1 MGDIGGGG
9 FGDFRGGEFEMMPE
23 EDAVFEVLLKAK
35 VEEALS
41 DPRPNLTAAE
51 VDAIL
56 DARHAECIR
65 GSEEQGA

>member
-1 MGDIGGGG
+1 
-9 FGDFRGGEFEMMPE
+9 MMPE